1 MNFGNGLT
9 RNLHDLLSHR
19 VKSFPQFSSPHVP
32 GVPLASHAGVGGALG
47 QARPGR
53 SRRREQLPG
62 QVGSPRGG
70 QAPVLRTQSR
80 GRARRPQPGPPRRGG
95 QPGAAAPRFTA
106 AENLPRRAQG
116 SRTAAG
122 QPGRAGNGAAAA
134 RGGSG
139 RAPLRGRRVPGTGI
153 LSPGGRPV
161 CGLLRSP
168 AVSSPSRQH
177 RRQRGKKKL
186 CGSRGSFV
194 GVFFFKFYYF
204 FFSKSDSELVAK
216 SSREPPRAASP
227 PCALSDRGPASR
239 HARALIAPA
248 PQLLMR
254 VIGSARARRAAQA
267 AAGGAGWRTLQ
278 LAM

>member
-19 VKSFPQFSSPHVP
+19 VKSFPQFFSPHVP
-32 GVPLASHAGVGGALG
+32 GVPLASYAGVRGALG
-47 QARPGR
+47 PARPGR

-62 QVGSPRGG
+62 QVGSPRGE

-80 GRARRPQPGPPRRGG
+80 GRSRRPQPGPPRRGG

-168 AVSSPSRQH
+168 AVSSPSRQR
-177 RRQRGKKKL
+177 RRQRAEKTLWKPRQF
-186 CGSRGSFV
+186 CGCFFLILLLL
-194 GVFFFKFYYF
+194 FFFLKVTLN
-204 FFSKSDSELVAK
+204 SLQKA
-216 SSREPPRAASP
+216 AASP
-227 PCALSDRGPASR
+227 PALLPLPARSVAADPRPGTRGR
-239 HARALIAPA
+239 
-248 PQLLMR
+248 
-254 VIGSARARRAAQA
+254 
-267 AAGGAGWRTLQ
+267 
-278 LAM
+278 